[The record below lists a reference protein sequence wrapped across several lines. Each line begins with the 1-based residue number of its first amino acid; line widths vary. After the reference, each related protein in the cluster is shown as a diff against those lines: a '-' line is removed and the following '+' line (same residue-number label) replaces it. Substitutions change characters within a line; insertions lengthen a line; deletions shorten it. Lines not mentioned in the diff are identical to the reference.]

1 MKRRV
6 ERVVLAVLLGLF
18 GGAGVLAAQG
28 VDTTKT
34 GGRALSLEEALRL
47 AEGTSEQ
54 VTIAQAAVQRAEGSV
69 IQARSGYLP
78 QLNSSFSYSRA
89 LKSQFQG
96 LSAGGPD
103 TTSTP
108 TCDPFSPDP
117 FLSLEQ
123 RVDSIEHRLT
133 LSCPAGGGGG
143 GLGGVDFSELGFG
156 SPNTYNMGL
165 SFSQAIYSGG
175 RLPAQSRAARS
186 GRTTAEIGLT
196 QARAQ
201 VRLDVTQAYYDA
213 ELAERLLAIAEA
225 TLAQAEATLT
235 QAQQQQNAGA
245 GAEFDV
251 LRASV
256 ARDNQRPNVIQAR
269 SNRDLALLRLKQLLN
284 LPLDS
289 PLRLTTTL
297 SETSA
302 PDTVPLDTAGIVRA
316 PVRQAAE
323 AVTAQEAQLQISKS
337 QMLPSLS
344 LTSQY
349 GRVGYSST
357 FLPPGWND
365 FRSNWSVGLAVQF
378 PIFTGGRLHGQ
389 NVAAEADL
397 LQSRA
402 QLEQTRELA
411 ELDTRNALNQ
421 LESSRAALQA
431 SSGTVEQAERAYQI
445 AELRYREGISTQL
458 ELSDSRL
465 LLQQARVNRAQA
477 ARNFEVA
484 RMKVALLPDLPISTA
499 SGATQGAS
507 SGTTQSA
514 SSLSGAASAPSGA
527 AQGAGASGQPAS
539 GGAGGAGGSQLPPG
553 TPGAPQQ

>member
-28 VDTTKT
+28 VDTAQA

-96 LSAGGPD
+96 LSGGGTD

-143 GLGGVDFSELGFG
+143 FGGVDFTKLGFG

-175 RLPAQSRAARS
+175 RLLAQTRAAQS

-196 QARAQ
+196 EARAQ

-213 ELAERLLAIAEA
+213 ELAERLLSIAEA

-235 QAQQQQNAGA
+235 QAQQQRNAGA

-256 ARDNQRPNVIQAR
+256 ARDNERPAVIQAR
-269 SNRDLALLRLKQLLN
+269 SNRDLALLRLKQMLN
-284 LPLDS
+284 LPLDT

-297 SETSA
+297 TETA
-302 PDTVPLDTAGIVRA
+302 VPDSMPVDTAGVVRA

-323 AVTAQEAQLQISKS
+323 AVTVQEAQVRIAKS

-365 FRSNWSVGLAVQF
+365 FRSNWSVGLAVQL

-402 QLEQTRELA
+402 QLQQTRELA

-421 LESSRAALQA
+421 LESARAALQA

-477 ARNFEVA
+477 ARNYEVA

-507 SGTTQSA
+507 SGTTPSA
-514 SSLSGAASAPSGA
+514 TSQSGAASAASGT
-527 AQGAGASGQPAS
+527 AQGAGAGASGQPAT
-539 GGAGGAGGSQLPPG
+539 GGAGGSQLPAGVPG
-553 TPGAPQQ
+553 GAQQ